1 MNIPYRDRDPEIPGG
16 GFKPDHRRHRKEA
29 KGRIAQWSART
40 TSLHVGL
47 LR

>member
-1 MNIPYRDRDPEIPGG
+1 MNIPYRDRDPEIPSGSN
-16 GFKPDHRRHRKEA
+16 PIADATAKEA
-29 KGRIAQWSART
+29 KGRIPQWSART